1 MERPTS
7 KIVLAAVFCAAVFGS
22 PALAQNYDY
31 MSRSD
36 FISLSGGDAARANIA
51 IQTATPWPSYINNVT
66 IHGNADHAISAFE
79 QLSAGYKAPVATPS
93 TVINVGTGQ

>member
-1 MERPTS
+1 M
-7 KIVLAAVFCAAVFGS
+7 FCAALAS

-51 IQTATPWPSYINNVT
+51 IQTATPWPVYLNDVH
-66 IHGNADHAISAFE
+66 IHGNAAHAVSALE
-79 QLSAGYKAPVATPS
+79 QLSNRYQAPVSAPS
-93 TVINVGTGQ
+93 TVINIGAGQ